1 MRMPWW
7 PLRCVPA
14 LALAVAAGAVLHA
27 QERPVPPDS
36 ERLSLPGCS
45 KNRTFIVAEGP
56 EHEPKQVTIAPG
68 RRFRLEGPKEI
79 LEDIKRRDG
88 RMIEVTGLVRKA
100 VITPNG
106 VSIAGGRVQIG
117 QIGGAPRSPNYDPT
131 RDPAYNQAIIDVSSW
146 RLIDGGSCK

>member
-14 LALAVAAGAVLHA
+14 LALAVAAGAVLYA
-27 QERPVPPDS
+27 QERPAPPDS
-36 ERLSLPGCS
+36 ERVSLPGCS
-45 KNRTFIVAEGP
+45 KNRAFIVTEGP

-117 QIGGAPRSPNYDPT
+117 QIGGAPRQSTFDPA
-131 RDPAYNQAIIDVSSW
+131 RDAAYNQDVIDVTGW

>member
-27 QERPVPPDS
+27 QERPAPPDS
-36 ERLSLPGCS
+36 ERVSLPGCS
-45 KNRTFIVAEGP
+45 KNRAFIVAEGP

-88 RMIEVTGLVRKA
+88 RMIEVTGLIRKA
-100 VITPNG
+100 AISPGSVA
-106 VSIAGGRVQIG
+106 VAGGRIR
-117 QIGGAPRSPNYDPT
+117 ISGGVPRQGTLDPA
-131 RDPAYNQAIIDVSSW
+131 RDSAYNQDIIDVSGW

>member
-1 MRMPWW
+1 
-7 PLRCVPA
+7 
-14 LALAVAAGAVLHA
+14 VLHA

-88 RMIEVTGLVRKA
+88 RMIEVTGLIRKA
-100 VITPNG
+100 AISPGSVA
-106 VSIAGGRVQIG
+106 VAGGRIR
-117 QIGGAPRSPNYDPT
+117 ISGGVPRQGNFDPA
-131 RDPAYNQAIIDVSSW
+131 RDSAYNQDIIDVSGW